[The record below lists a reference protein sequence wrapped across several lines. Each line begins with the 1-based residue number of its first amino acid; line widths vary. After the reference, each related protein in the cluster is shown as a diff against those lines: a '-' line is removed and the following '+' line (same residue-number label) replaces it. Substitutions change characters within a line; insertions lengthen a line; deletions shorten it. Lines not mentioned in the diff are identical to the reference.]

1 VNQLLLIGNPNV
13 GKSAIFSRLT
23 GVKVIAANY
32 PGTTVE
38 YTTGYMRLEGE
49 KIKVIDVPGAYS
61 LEAQSKAEQVALDLV
76 AQAEKQ
82 KDITFI
88 NILDSTNLERNL
100 NLTFDLIEKKIP
112 IILVLNFWDEAN
124 HTGVSID
131 TEKLE
136 QFLGIPVVTTCGVT
150 GEGIKELVSRLPEAK
165 PSPREYVPQKKW
177 LEIGRIVSQVQ
188 TLRHRH
194 HTMRESLEEAS
205 IHPFYGIPIAALV
218 LLLSFLIIR
227 FIGESL
233 INWVFDPVF
242 HHLWAPIV
250 EQISGWLQGSGMLH
264 EILVGNQKHE
274 NIEYLE
280 SLGLLTTGL
289 YVPIAVVMPYIF
301 AFYLVL
307 SFLEDL
313 GYLPRLGILLDS
325 IMHFFGLHGLAII
338 PMLLGLGCNVPGALA
353 TRILETSK
361 EKFIA
366 ATMMAIAV
374 PCMAQLAM
382 IMGLIGPFGPLA
394 GLTVFASLFVVWV
407 VLGILLHRILKGESP
422 EIFVE
427 IPPYRFPYIKALA
440 QKLWLRMIHYIK
452 EAVPFVLLGVL
463 IVNLLYSLHIIDFF
477 ARIIGPTFTTLLGLP
492 PEAVG
497 ALIIGFLRKDVAVG
511 MLIPLGLNTE
521 QAIIASVVLVMY
533 FPCIATFSVMFRELG
548 LKDMLKATLV
558 MILSTIIVGSILNI
572 IL

>member
-1 VNQLLLIGNPNV
+1 MNQLLLIGNPNV

-61 LEAQSKAEQVALDLV
+61 LEAQSKAEQVALGLV

-88 NILDSTNLERNL
+88 NILDATNLERNL

-165 PSPREYVPQKKW
+165 PSPREYVPQEKW

-188 TLRHRH
+188 TLSHRH

-250 EQISGWLQGSGMLH
+250 EQISGWLQGSGMLY
-264 EILVGNQKHE
+264 EILVGNQKYE

-353 TRILETSK
+353 TRILETRK

-382 IMGLIGPFGPLA
+382 IMGLIGPYGPLA

-440 QKLWLRMIHYIK
+440 QKLWMRMIHYIK

-558 MILSTIIVGSILNI
+558 MILSTIIVGSILNN

>member
-1 VNQLLLIGNPNV
+1 MNQLLLIGNPNV

-61 LEAQSKAEQVALDLV
+61 LEAQSKAEQVALGLV

-88 NILDSTNLERNL
+88 NILDATNLERNL

-165 PSPREYVPQKKW
+165 PSPREYVPQEKW

-188 TLRHRH
+188 TLSHRH

-250 EQISGWLQGSGMLH
+250 EQISGWLQGSGMLY
-264 EILVGNQKHE
+264 EILVGNQKYE

-353 TRILETSK
+353 TRILETRK

-382 IMGLIGPFGPLA
+382 IMGLIGPYGPLA

-427 IPPYRFPYIKALA
+427 IPPYRFPYIKALV

-548 LKDMLKATLV
+548 IKDMLRATLV
-558 MILSTIIVGSILNI
+558 MILSTIIVGSILNN

>member
-1 VNQLLLIGNPNV
+1 MNQLLLVGNPNV

-76 AQAEKQ
+76 AQAEKR

-165 PSPREYVPQKKW
+165 PSPLEYVPQEKW

-188 TLRHRH
+188 TLSHRH

-233 INWVFDPVF
+233 ISWVFDPFF
-242 HHLWAPIV
+242 HHLWAPLV
-250 EQISGWLQGSGMLH
+250 EQISGWLQGSGIVH
-264 EILVGNQKHE
+264 EILVGNQKYE

-289 YVPIAVVMPYIF
+289 YVPIAVVLPYIF

-307 SFLEDL
+307 GFLEDL

-338 PMLLGLGCNVPGALA
+338 PMFLGLGCNVPGALA
-353 TRILETSK
+353 TRILETRK

-382 IMGLIGPFGPLA
+382 IMGLIGPYGPLA

-440 QKLWLRMIHYIK
+440 QKLWLRMIHYIR

-492 PEAVG
+492 PGAVG

-533 FPCIATFSVMFRELG
+533 FPCIATFSVMIRELG

-558 MILSTIIVGSILNI
+558 MILSTIIVGSMLN
-572 IL
+572 LLL